1 MEQLSGSK
9 RRHEDEEEERSS
21 DGSDDGSDLEDFIVK
36 EDSKTPSSI
45 EEDEDDDVL
54 PVVEVTGTVVGGRV
68 LRDRTA
74 LKPVERYFD
83 TETYKRL
90 MELDEARDML
100 VLLRK
105 WSASGDYTSPVVLTK
120 KSPLETIRAEYK
132 KAKAAL
138 ELPDTDDEEEEEEEE
153 DTSDETAEEEEES
166 SSEDVSSSE
175 EESEEDL
182 MHSMSRFC
190 GSNTIAPVPL
200 QCPTADK
207 LTVFCTTDFQ
217 NVLIS

>member
-1 MEQLSGSK
+1 MEEQLSGSK
-9 RRHEDEEEERSS
+9 RRHEDDEEERST

-36 EDSKTPSSI
+36 EDSKTPSSV

-90 MELDEARDML
+90 MEQDEARDML

-105 WSASGDYTSPVVLTK
+105 WNASGEYSSTVQLTK
-120 KSPLETIRAEYK
+120 KSSLEAIRVEYK

-138 ELPDTDDEEEEEEEE
+138 ELPDTDDETEEEEEEE
-153 DTSDETAEEEEES
+153 DTSDETAEEEESEES
-166 SSEDVSSSE
+166 ESESE
-175 EESEEDL
+175 EESEEEEDEE
-182 MHSMSRFC
+182 
-190 GSNTIAPVPL
+190 
-200 QCPTADK
+200 
-207 LTVFCTTDFQ
+207 
-217 NVLIS
+217 